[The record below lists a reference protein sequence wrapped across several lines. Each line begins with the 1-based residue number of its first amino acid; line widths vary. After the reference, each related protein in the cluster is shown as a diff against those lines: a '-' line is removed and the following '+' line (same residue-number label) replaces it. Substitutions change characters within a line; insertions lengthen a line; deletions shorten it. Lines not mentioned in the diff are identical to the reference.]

1 MPRIGGRRAGV
12 LKGKAMSQRR
22 RAKTQGQS
30 LTAAWQGI
38 PWKKVQ
44 RHVFRLQ
51 KRIYQ
56 AMQRGQVRT
65 VRKLQN
71 LLVKSWYARLLAVR
85 RISQE
90 NRGKH
95 TAGIDGVKSLTPA
108 GRWRLSN
115 AIRLDGQATPLRR
128 TWIPKRGS
136 ADEKRPL
143 GIPTQH
149 DRAQQTLVRQA
160 LEPAWEAKLSPHTY
174 GFRPG
179 RSCWDAIEAIFHG
192 IKFRPQ
198 YALKVDIAKCFDRI
212 CHDALLAKT
221 QVSSGIRRQLK
232 AWLKAGIMED
242 THLFPTTAGTPQG
255 GSISPLLALIAL
267 QGMDEAIT
275 QVYPR
280 ARVIAYADDGVVLHE
295 DRQVLEHCQ
304 QLLMTWLAE
313 IGLTLN
319 EAKCHISHTL
329 EGDQPGF
336 DFLGFHIRQYRVGT
350 YQSGRGPDGQRLG
363 YKTLIKP
370 AKANIQNHLAGLGQ
384 IIQRGK
390 ALSQGTLIRQL
401 NPKIR
406 GWANYYRTSVS
417 QAVYARLDFLLWE
430 KLRAWTRRR
439 HPRKSIGWVI
449 ERYWH
454 RLGTRRAFA
463 MSPTSPDAVHLCT
476 HSEVAI
482 TRHVKVM
489 GNRSPY
495 DGDWVYWSTRQGRH
509 PGVSPR
515 LAKLLKGQHGRCRY
529 CGLFFQHDDRIEVDH
544 ISGDRR
550 DSRYANLQALHGH
563 CHDAKTWEQGD
574 YLPLGMRDK
583 HQNTEE
589 RSTRKRVRSVLEQR

>member
-1 MPRIGGRRAGV
+1 
-12 LKGKAMSQRR
+12 MSQRR

-30 LTAAWQGI
+30 LMAAWQGI
-38 PWKKVQ
+38 PWMKVQ

-56 AMQRGQVRT
+56 ATQRGQVRT

-85 RISQE
+85 RISQD

-95 TAGIDGVKSLTPA
+95 TAGIDGVKSLSPA
-108 GRWRLSN
+108 GRWRL
-115 AIRLDGQATPLRR
+115 ATVMRPGGKATPLRR

-160 LEPAWEAKLSPHTY
+160 LEPEWEAKLSPHTY

-179 RSCWDAIEAIFHG
+179 RSCWDAIEAIFNG

-198 YALKVDIAKCFDRI
+198 YVLKVDIAKCFDRI
-212 CHDALLAKT
+212 CHDALLVKT
-221 QVSSGIRRQLK
+221 QASAVIRRQLK
-232 AWLKAGIMED
+232 AWLKAGIMEENQ
-242 THLFPTTAGTPQG
+242 LVPTTAGTPQG
-255 GSISPLLALIAL
+255 GSVSPLLALIAL
-267 QGMDEAIT
+267 HGMDEAIS
-275 QVYPR
+275 QVSPR
-280 ARVIAYADDGVVLHE
+280 ARVIAYADDCVVLHE

-304 QLLMTWLAE
+304 QRLMTWLAK
-313 IGLTLN
+313 IGFTLN
-319 EAKCHISHTL
+319 EAKSHISHTL
-329 EGDQPGF
+329 EGDPPGF

-350 YQSGRGPDGQRLG
+350 SQSGKGPNGPRLG

-370 AKANIQNHLAGLGQ
+370 AKANIQEHLAGLGQ

-390 ALSQGTLIRQL
+390 ALSQVELIRQL

-417 QAVYARLDFLLWE
+417 QAVYARLDYLIWE
-430 KLRAWTRRR
+430 KLRAWTHRR
-439 HPRKSIGWVI
+439 HPRKPIGWVI
-449 ERYWH
+449 KRYWH
-454 RLGTRRAFA
+454 RLGSRRAFA
-463 MSPTSPDAVHLCT
+463 TLPTSPDAVHLHT

-482 TRHVKVM
+482 TRPVKVM

-509 PGVSPR
+509 PGASPR
-515 LAKLLKGQHGRCRY
+515 LARLLKGQHGRCRY
-529 CGLFFQHDDRIEVDH
+529 CELFFQHDDRIEMDH
-544 ISGDRR
+544 MNGDRR
-550 DSRYANLQALHGH
+550 DSRHANLQALHGH
-563 CHDAKTWEQGD
+563 CHDAKTREQGD
-574 YLPLGMRDK
+574 HLPLGMRDK
-583 HQNTEE
+583 HHNTEE

>member
-1 MPRIGGRRAGV
+1 M
-12 LKGKAMSQRR
+12 
-22 RAKTQGQS
+22 
-30 LTAAWQGI
+30 AAWQGI
-38 PWKKVQ
+38 AWRKVQ

-56 AMQRGQVRT
+56 ATQRGQVRT

-85 RISQE
+85 RISQD

-95 TAGIDGVKSLTPA
+95 TAGIDGVKSLTPV
-108 GRWRLSN
+108 GRWRL
-115 AIRLDGQATPLRR
+115 AKVIRLGGKATPLRR
-128 TWIPKRGS
+128 TWIAKRGS
-136 ADEKRPL
+136 TEKRPL

-160 LEPAWEAKLSPHTY
+160 LEPEWEAKLSPHIY

-179 RSCWDAIEAIFHG
+179 RSCWDATQAIFHG

-198 YALKVDIAKCFDRI
+198 WVLKVDIAKCFERI
-212 CHDALLAKT
+212 CHAALLAKL
-221 QVSSGIRRQLK
+221 QASAAIRRQIK
-232 AWLKAGIMED
+232 AWLKAGIMAD
-242 THLFPTTAGTPQG
+242 NQLFPTTAGTPQG
-255 GSISPLLALIAL
+255 GSLSPLLALIAL
-267 QGMDEAIT
+267 DGMDEAIR

-280 ARVIAYADDGVVLHE
+280 ARVIAYADDCVVLHE
-295 DRQVLEHCQ
+295 DRQVLKHCQ
-304 QLLMTWLAE
+304 QLLRTWLAQ

-319 EAKCHISHTL
+319 EAKSHISHTL
-329 EGDQPGF
+329 QGNQPGF
-336 DFLGFHIRQYRVGT
+336 DFLGFHIRQYRVGK
-350 YQSGRGPDGQRLG
+350 YQSGKRPHGRRLG

-370 AKANIQNHLAGLGQ
+370 AKANIQEHLSGLGQ
-384 IIQRGK
+384 IIQRSK
-390 ALSQGTLIRQL
+390 ALSQGELIRRL

-417 QAVYARLDFLLWE
+417 QAVYTRLDSLVWE
-430 KLRAWTRRR
+430 KLRAWSRRR
-439 HPRKSIGWVI
+439 HSRKSIGWVMK
-449 ERYWH
+449 RYWH
-454 RLGTRRAFA
+454 RLGPRRVFA
-463 MSPTSPDAVHLCT
+463 TSPTRPDAVHLHT
-476 HSEVAI
+476 HSKVAI
-482 TRHVKVM
+482 TRHGKVM

-509 PGVSPR
+509 PGASPR
-515 LAKLLKGQHGRCRY
+515 RAKLLKVQHGRCRY

-544 ISGDRR
+544 INGDRR

-563 CHDAKTWEQGD
+563 CHDAKTREQGD

-583 HQNTEE
+583 HHNTEE